1 MLKKY
6 GDGTLKIASTATPII
21 LGTPN
26 SMTAQNKDMR
36 QQIEYAYEKGF
47 NE

>member
-1 MLKKY
+1 MLKTY

-36 QQIEYAYEKGF
+36 LQIE
-47 NE
+47 